1 MGSIGGSAPPQ
12 RARGNTNSLD
22 GGAGKSI
29 HPKMSQSEEE
39 EVALTEG
46 VEEEPATDMADE
58 EAAVGSEEALAEG
71 ELETEATGTEELDQ
85 EPDQEDDEEDAG
97 VDVDFDDVDG
107 FQDSETEGAQGTLE
121 EGDQGEEGY
130 GEDED
135 EEYGE
140 EDFESGGEGEEESAV
155 QEPEAEGDAL
165 EPAEDEVTRSLTE
178 MTFKPPAE
186 VADAMESER
195 ADREEVQQPLE
206 RSSYSHLIMDS
217 PEEKEEEEEEEPAEP
232 EYSDPGPELEEPE
245 PELEPEPEP
254 VLVAE
259 PEREPEPESMAEP
272 EPTAEPES
280 MPEPEPMAEP
290 EREPEPT
297 AEPESMVEPEPM
309 AEPEPELELESE
321 PVLVAEPAV
330 REELAPAAAVAAV
343 EERREEAVVQVTS
356 NPITDLVAAP
366 QLAAGEGLAAAL
378 DDQHKQYEQYQAG
391 LELERQLE
399 RLDMQ
404 RKASMENVSRD
415 LFNASNNNG
424 GGGDLGANVDTS
436 YVSVPTAERVAPP
449 VREPEIPKRSE
460 WAAPPAAAQ
469 GGYGVYGALQQDHGQ
484 PRATRLLETDLD
496 KDLQKRLNMS
506 DLERTA
512 LGAGGSRGGARP
524 AARVNASVGG
534 TRSYLEGTVVP
545 VLREAMKQ
553 LARKR
558 PEDPFDFLI
567 EYLKRNKPHH
577 LGRR

>member
-1 MGSIGGSAPPQ
+1 M
-12 RARGNTNSLD
+12 N
-22 GGAGKSI
+22 
-29 HPKMSQSEEE
+29 
-39 EVALTEG
+39 
-46 VEEEPATDMADE
+46 MADE

-97 VDVDFDDVDG
+97 VAVDFDDVDG

-140 EDFESGGEGEEESAV
+140 EDFESGGEEEEESAV
-155 QEPEAEGDAL
+155 QEPEAEGDAR

-186 VADAMESER
+186 VVDAMESER
-195 ADREEVQQPLE
+195 ADREEGQQPLE

-217 PEEKEEEEEEEPAEP
+217 PEEKEEKEKEEPAEP

-245 PELEPEPEP
+245 PE
-254 VLVAE
+254 
-259 PEREPEPESMAEP
+259 
-272 EPTAEPES
+272 
-280 MPEPEPMAEP
+280 
-290 EREPEPT
+290 
-297 AEPESMVEPEPM
+297 
-309 AEPEPELELESE
+309 PELEPESE

-469 GGYGVYGALQQDHGQ
+469 GGYGVYGALQQDRGQ
-484 PRATRLLETDLD
+484 PRAARLLETDLD

-545 VLREAMKQ
+545 VLREAMKE

>member
-1 MGSIGGSAPPQ
+1 M
-12 RARGNTNSLD
+12 N
-22 GGAGKSI
+22 
-29 HPKMSQSEEE
+29 
-39 EVALTEG
+39 
-46 VEEEPATDMADE
+46 MADE

-140 EDFESGGEGEEESAV
+140 EDFESGGEEEESAV
-155 QEPEAEGDAL
+155 QEPEAEGDAR

-217 PEEKEEEEEEEPAEP
+217 PEEKEEKEKEEPAEP
-232 EYSDPGPELEEPE
+232 EYSDPGPELEEPQPE

-259 PEREPEPESMAEP
+259 AEP
-272 EPTAEPES
+272 EPEPES
-280 MPEPEPMAEP
+280 MPEPEPMVEP

-297 AEPESMVEPEPM
+297 AEPEPESEPVLV
-309 AEPEPELELESE
+309 AEPELEPESE

-469 GGYGVYGALQQDHGQ
+469 GGYGVYGALQQDRGQ
-484 PRATRLLETDLD
+484 PRAARLLETDLD

-545 VLREAMKQ
+545 VLREAMKE

>member
-1 MGSIGGSAPPQ
+1 M
-12 RARGNTNSLD
+12 N
-22 GGAGKSI
+22 
-29 HPKMSQSEEE
+29 
-39 EVALTEG
+39 
-46 VEEEPATDMADE
+46 MADE

-140 EDFESGGEGEEESAV
+140 EDFESGGEEEEESAV
-155 QEPEAEGDAL
+155 QEPEAEGDAR

-186 VADAMESER
+186 VVDAMESER

-217 PEEKEEEEEEEPAEP
+217 PEEKEEKEEEEKEEPAEP
-232 EYSDPGPELEEPE
+232 EFSDPGPELEEPQPE

-259 PEREPEPESMAEP
+259 AEP
-272 EPTAEPES
+272 EPEPES
-280 MPEPEPMAEP
+280 MPEPEPMVEP

-297 AEPESMVEPEPM
+297 AEPEPESEPVLV
-309 AEPEPELELESE
+309 AEPELEPESE

-469 GGYGVYGALQQDHGQ
+469 GGYGVYGALQQDRGQ
-484 PRATRLLETDLD
+484 PRAARLLETDLD

-545 VLREAMKQ
+545 VLREAMKE